1 MSQLSLLFQCNQQIC
16 RRSFAG
22 GRLSSTRAGSGCCA
36 STSRLSSSSTRRPAA
51 TNALFIE
58 ICRKYTYSRV
68 NFIKKYKNW
77 WTLITFIWDTW
88 RKWDK
93 KKQINVPQ
101 FNSSNCSFSV
111 SLARMCE
118 VSSTDSETPSTCRV
132 WLNWADKAK
141 CIELVLN
148 WELLFA
154 HCTRR

>member
-1 MSQLSLLFQCNQQIC
+1 MSDPSHKIYKIKNYNFCLIFFRVHLPFHQHSSSFSPTSTLQHVSVLFQCSQQIC
-16 RRSFAG
+16 RRPFA
-22 GRLSSTRAGSGCCA
+22 GCCA
-36 STSRLSSSSTRRPAA
+36 PTSRMSSSSTRRPA
-51 TNALFIE
+51 
-58 ICRKYTYSRV
+58 
-68 NFIKKYKNW
+68 
-77 WTLITFIWDTW
+77 TLITFICDTW

-93 KKQINVPQ
+93 KNKLMYINSIP
-101 FNSSNCSFSV
+101 SNCSFSV